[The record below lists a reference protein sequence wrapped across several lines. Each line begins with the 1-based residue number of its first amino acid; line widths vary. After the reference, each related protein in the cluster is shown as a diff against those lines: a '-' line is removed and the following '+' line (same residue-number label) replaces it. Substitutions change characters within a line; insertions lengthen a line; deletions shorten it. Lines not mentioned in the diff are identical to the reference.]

1 MLKKVLKIGK
11 KIVSLTFAK
20 TPTFFKNLFFG
31 VKNKFIEKVTEAKG
45 FTYNEWVSF
54 FIKYSLMTSG
64 LCILI
69 VKILRLMFYSVYVLK
84 PEGSAVYYLINLL
97 NTLDDMCLFC
107 GVFFMAAYLLGIFL
121 IYFFLLFSLAIKNYS
136 YFSLKHFVWKHVSAL
151 LDCTSLL
158 KNELFKEKKKAVTV
172 DRCSTYPE
180 MCSVLLI
187 AYLLGKVFLHYAPGS
202 LFSGEIFCFI
212 LNFSLGLGVVIGI
225 FYPKTKNKTWTFL
238 FIFVMA
244 NFEFCAWFSYCL
256 KLVNSAN
263 AQ

>member
-1 MLKKVLKIGK
+1 MLKKLLKLGK
-11 KIVSLTFAK
+11 KYLLLIFTK
-20 TPTFFKNLFFG
+20 TLTFFKNLFFG
-31 VKNKFIEKVTEAKG
+31 VKNEFIKKVTEVKG
-45 FTYNEWVSF
+45 FTFNQWASF

-69 VKILRLMFYSVYVLK
+69 EKIMRLVFYSIYVLK
-84 PEGSAVYYLINLL
+84 PEGSAAYYLIVLL
-97 NTLDDMCLFC
+97 NALDDMSLFG
-107 GVFFMAAYLLGIFL
+107 GVFFMAAYLLGVFL
-121 IYFFLLFSLAIKNYS
+121 IYFFLLSSLPIKNYS

-158 KNELFKEKKKAVTV
+158 KNELFKKKKKAVTV

-180 MCSVLLI
+180 ICLMLLI
-187 AYLLGKVFLHYAPGS
+187 AYLLGKVFLHYAPDS
-202 LFSGEIFCFI
+202 FFSGEIFCFI
-212 LNFSLGLGVVIGI
+212 LNFSLGLSVVIGI
-225 FYPKTKNKTWTFL
+225 FYPKTQNKTWIFL